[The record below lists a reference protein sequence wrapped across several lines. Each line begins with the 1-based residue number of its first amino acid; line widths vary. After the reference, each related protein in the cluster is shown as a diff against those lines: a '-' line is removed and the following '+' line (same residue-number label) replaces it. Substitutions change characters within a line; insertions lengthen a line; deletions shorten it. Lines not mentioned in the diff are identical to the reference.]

1 MITSNEGEVTL
12 NGYDF
17 DYYAE
22 FNSDGIDDYGYVD
35 FWKESEMIIR
45 VYVDEFDIDTEY
57 DDSPSSF
64 NSNTGNVG
72 YSSYSYDVVNDV
84 MVYTEFTDTEENIYT
99 KEQFLEEHPQ
109 MDESDLDKVIE
120 QAEKYTK
127 NSFKDWWENR

>member
-1 MITSNEGEVTL
+1 MSTSNEGEVTL

-22 FNSDGIDDYGYVD
+22 FNSDGIDDYGCVD
-35 FWKESEMIIR
+35 FWKEGEIMIR
-45 VYVDEFDIDTEY
+45 VYVDEFDVDTEY

-64 NSNTGNVG
+64 NPNTGNVG
-72 YSSYSYDVVNDV
+72 YTSYSYDVVIDV

-120 QAEKYTK
+120 EAEKYTK
-127 NSFKDWWENR
+127 NTFKDWWENR